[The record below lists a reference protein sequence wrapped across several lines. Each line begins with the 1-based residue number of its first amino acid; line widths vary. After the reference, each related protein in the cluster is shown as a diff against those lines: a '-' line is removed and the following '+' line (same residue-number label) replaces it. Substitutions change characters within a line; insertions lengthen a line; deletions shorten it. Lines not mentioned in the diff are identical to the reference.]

1 MKFQK
6 SVLALTLGATLTG
19 CSMTGGLSDNQRTAI
34 GAGVGAV
41 LGGVV
46 GHQVND
52 KNGRYVG
59 AVLGALAGGA
69 IGRYMD
75 NQQQRLEKALASS
88 GITVTRLNESTIKLN
103 LPNSITFAKN
113 KADLSTSVMPSLNQV
128 AAIFNEYNKTAIH
141 VLGFADSDG
150 EERYN
155 LELSQRR
162 AQAASNYLA
171 SQGVVSGRIVA
182 QGYGESHPVASNAT
196 VSGKAQNRRVEI
208 YVRAIEQGSEQS
220 AYTPIY

>member
-1 MKFQK
+1 MKLQK
-6 SVLALTLGATLTG
+6 TVLAVALASSLVG
-19 CSMTGGLSDNQRTAI
+19 CSSMSQDQKTAL

-41 LGGVV
+41 LGGVI

-75 NQQQRLEKALASS
+75 NQQQDLEKVLASS
-88 GITVTRLNESTIKLN
+88 GINVTRVDEATIKLN
-103 LPNSITFAKN
+103 LPNAITFATN
-113 KADLSTSVMPSLNQV
+113 KSDLNPNVANSLN
-128 AAIFNEYNKTAIH
+128 AIANVVNQYKETAVH
-141 VLGFADSDG
+141 VLGHADSSG
-150 EERYN
+150 AEQYN

-162 AQAASNYLA
+162 AAAVGNYLA

-182 QGYGESHPVASNAT
+182 RGYGESHPIASNSTAA
-196 VSGKAQNRRVEI
+196 GKAQNRRAEI
-208 YVRAIEQGSEQS
+208 YIRAIEKGNEQA
-220 AYTPIY
+220 AYNPIY

>member
-1 MKFQK
+1 MKLQK
-6 SVLALTLGATLTG
+6 TVLAVALASSLVG
-19 CSMTGGLSDNQRTAI
+19 CSSMSQDQKTAL

-41 LGGVV
+41 LGGVI

-75 NQQQRLEKALASS
+75 NQQQDLEKVLASS
-88 GITVTRLNESTIKLN
+88 GINVTRVDEATIKLN
-103 LPNSITFAKN
+103 LPNAITFATN
-113 KADLSTSVMPSLNQV
+113 KSDLNPNVANSLN
-128 AAIFNEYNKTAIH
+128 AIANVVNQYKETAVH
-141 VLGFADSDG
+141 VLGHADSSG
-150 EERYN
+150 AEQYN

-162 AQAASNYLA
+162 AAAVGNYLA

-182 QGYGESHPVASNAT
+182 RGYGESHPIADNSTAA
-196 VSGKAQNRRVEI
+196 GKAQNRRAEI
-208 YVRAIEQGSEQS
+208 YIRAIEKGNEQA
-220 AYTPIY
+220 AYNPIY